1 MVVPSVPDGLRLL
14 GLGSGLW
21 SAPFRCSLGSRR
33 RLPSHTSMFSV
44 FRISGFPDFQNSTQA
59 TLTLLGGPT
68 MKGIAES
75 FSLR

>member
-14 GLGSGLW
+14 GLGWALW

-33 RLPSHTSMFSV
+33 RSRLPSHTSMFSI
-44 FRISGFPDFQNSTQA
+44 FQLSEFPVFQNSTQA
-59 TLTLLGGPT
+59 TLTLFGGPT
-68 MKGIAES
+68 TKGA